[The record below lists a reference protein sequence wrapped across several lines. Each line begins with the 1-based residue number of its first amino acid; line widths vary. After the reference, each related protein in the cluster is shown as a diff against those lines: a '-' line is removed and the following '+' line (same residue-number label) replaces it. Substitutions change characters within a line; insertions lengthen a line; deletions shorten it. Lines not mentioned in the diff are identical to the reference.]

1 MLKGPVISLY
11 IQLTRRVGCW
21 ISLLPL
27 TLGRGWMPGSELG
40 YNIYTVVLQNKRVE
54 KIPHLK
60 ASETSEEE
68 LLSSLMNPESL
79 IRTTRLRETGGYLT
93 SWGWASDA
101 NFKLSWTSPCPANT
115 TWAWNTWLGLMGGS
129 NKTIMIQPSDKQGNS
144 NLRLT

>member
-1 MLKGPVISLY
+1 
-11 IQLTRRVGCW
+11 
-21 ISLLPL
+21 
-27 TLGRGWMPGSELG
+27 MPGSELG

-93 SWGWASDA
+93 S
-101 NFKLSWTSPCPANT
+101 
-115 TWAWNTWLGLMGGS
+115 
-129 NKTIMIQPSDKQGNS
+129 
-144 NLRLT
+144 